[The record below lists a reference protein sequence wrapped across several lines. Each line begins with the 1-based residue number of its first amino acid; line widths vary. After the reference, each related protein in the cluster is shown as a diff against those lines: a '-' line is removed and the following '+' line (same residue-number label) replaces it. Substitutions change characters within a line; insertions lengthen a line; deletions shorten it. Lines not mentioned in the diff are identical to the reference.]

1 MHEANRSI
9 SDTHGLYTLGQI
21 AALVE
26 RAKKQGHSLDP
37 GSYLESMTV
46 KQLARLMEEK
56 FDA

>member
-1 MHEANRSI
+1 MPNIATSI

-26 RAKKQGHSLDP
+26 LAKKRGYSLEP

-46 KQLARLMEEK
+46 KQLDRLGNERY
-56 FDA
+56 DA

>member
-1 MHEANRSI
+1 MNILTSSI

-26 RAKKQGHSLDP
+26 QAKKRGYSLEA
-37 GSYLESMTV
+37 GSYIESMTV